1 MAKAKKKHKTQESLS
16 KWGKED
22 WTTSDGKPARR
33 KGGTTRYLPRSAWA
47 SMTPAQKRATNR
59 KKQAGS
65 RKGKQY
71 VANTQA
77 ARQASKRARGRR

>member
-1 MAKAKKKHKTQESLS
+1 MAGKHKTQKSLS
-16 KWGKED
+16 DWTKQE

-33 KGGTTRYLPRSAWA
+33 KGGTTRYLPKAAWD

-71 VANTQA
+71 VANTKA
-77 ARQASKRARGRR
+77 AKKASRRARGKR

>member
-1 MAKAKKKHKTQESLS
+1 MPKAKSQKSLDAWT
-16 KWGKED
+16 KQK

-33 KGGTTRYLPRSAWA
+33 KGGTTRYLPKAAWD

-65 RKGKQY
+65 KKGKQY
-71 VANTQA
+71 VSNTKA
-77 ARQASKRARGRR
+77 AKAASKRARGK

>member
-1 MAKAKKKHKTQESLS
+1 MAGKHKTQKSLS
-16 KWGKED
+16 DWTKQD

-71 VANTQA
+71 VANTKA
-77 ARQASKRARGRR
+77 AKKASRRARGKR